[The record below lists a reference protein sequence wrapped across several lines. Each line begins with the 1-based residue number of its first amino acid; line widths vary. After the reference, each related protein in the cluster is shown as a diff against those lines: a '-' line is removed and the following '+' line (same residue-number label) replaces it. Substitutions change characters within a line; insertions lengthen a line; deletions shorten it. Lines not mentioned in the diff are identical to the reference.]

1 MQTKRTLAVLV
12 ITALLGA
19 VAYLAT
25 PPALARQPSSR
36 AWRYAYLQTRNNST
50 AEICYVEAQGC
61 RVEVV
66 SVPGVPV
73 RGEIGMIDGGATAH
87 RAMVKALTTLG
98 AAGWEMVG
106 ESDALKSDGQPGIVF
121 KRAE

>member
-1 MQTKRTLAVLV
+1 MQTKRTLGVLV

-19 VAYLAT
+19 IVYLAT
-25 PPALARQPSSR
+25 PPALARQQSAR
-36 AWRYAYLQTRNNST
+36 AWHYAYLEARNST

-66 SVPGVPV
+66 SVAGVPM
-73 RGEIGMIDGGATAH
+73 RGEMGIIDSGATAH

-106 ESDALKSDGQPGIVF
+106 ESDAIKSDGRPGVIVF